1 MRQSSLVIRNDTPLR
16 LYFLF
21 LCSIQDSFSGLAG
34 FYCTPAYNKMPRDG
48 IEPSFLDFQ
57 SNTLTTY
64 VIWADTEISEI
75 SLGSRKLLFSLL
87 YLRIML
93 SCPTYIFTLIHQP
106 KQEGEESN
114 LLPRVLETRPCPTRF
129 KATDL

>member
-75 SLGSRKLLFSLL
+75 SLGSRKFLFSLL
-87 YLRIML
+87 YLRIIL
-93 SCPTYIFTLIHQP
+93 SCPTLICICLICRNRRVRNRTFCLVFWRHDFTQ
-106 KQEGEESN
+106 
-114 LLPRVLETRPCPTRF
+114 
-129 KATDL
+129 